1 MLNIPKA
8 EQRYSETELD
18 LQRKL
23 EYDRG
28 YADGRVSIVVELE
41 KIKAEAEELITHCD
55 SDYEFEEIYGIKL
68 VVGVIDNHIKKLRGT
83 E

>member
-28 YADGRVSIVVELE
+28 YADGRASIVEEFE
-41 KIKAEAEELITHCD
+41 KIKT
-55 SDYEFEEIYGIKL
+55 EIQILSFFSKSYNTQMVEMSN
-68 VVGVIDNHIKKLRGT
+68 VVERIDNHIKELKG
-83 E
+83 EKNE

>member
-1 MLNIPKA
+1 MFNIPKA

-28 YADGRVSIVVELE
+28 YSDGRASIVEELE
-41 KIKAEAEELITHCD
+41 KIKDRIAHIRNCGMGKNKSLEYIEKYINGEMSELK
-55 SDYEFEEIYGIKL
+55 GGNK
-68 VVGVIDNHIKKLRGT
+68 
-83 E
+83 